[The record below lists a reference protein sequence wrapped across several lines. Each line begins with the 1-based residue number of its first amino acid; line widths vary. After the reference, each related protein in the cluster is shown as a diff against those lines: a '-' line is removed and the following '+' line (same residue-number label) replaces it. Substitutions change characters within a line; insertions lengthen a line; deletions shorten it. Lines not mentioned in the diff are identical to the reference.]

1 MFIAIVLVS
10 NLEYAISKIQK
21 IKEKSQ
27 LNGTHHLLVYADDGN
42 LTPMKPI
49 VVWIVTYL

>member
-1 MFIAIVLVS
+1 
-10 NLEYAISKIQK
+10 
-21 IKEKSQ
+21 